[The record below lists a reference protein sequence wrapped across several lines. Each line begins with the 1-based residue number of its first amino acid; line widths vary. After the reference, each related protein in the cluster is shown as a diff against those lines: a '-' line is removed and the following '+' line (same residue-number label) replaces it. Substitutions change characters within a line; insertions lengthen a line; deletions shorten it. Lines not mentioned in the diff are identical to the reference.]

1 MWRHERGFGGER
13 HADRAK
19 ESVRI
24 QWIKTTCVCL
34 RWGHRNAAHTCEEQ
48 WRHLH
53 PPGAPH
59 ACFQNFFLLP
69 TFCCSQR
76 KLLACR
82 LHCGLHLV
90 RLAKQINKYSLL
102 LHGHLPPWP
111 VSRTILWKALPW
123 QEAPWRNLCG
133 QRSHGKKAAGKADAQ
148 DAPEGLVLRST
159 VCLPRSECFLLQ
171 IIYLFLWI
179 WSLCSSC
186 LYSLL
191 KIHLS
196 KLVLWRTDSGS

>member
-1 MWRHERGFGGER
+1 M
-13 HADRAK
+13 K

-34 RWGHRNAAHTCEEQ
+34 RWRHRNAAHTCEEQ

-59 ACFQNFFLLP
+59 ACFQNLFLLP

-90 RLAKQINKYSLL
+90 RLVKQINKYSLL

-171 IIYLFLWI
+171 IFLNEFYHYVLHVFIPSWKYIYRN
-179 WSLCSSC
+179 WSYEELT
-186 LYSLL
+186 
-191 KIHLS
+191 
-196 KLVLWRTDSGS
+196 LVLRFNWFLFCI